1 MLGEFPFLS
10 IHQTE
15 SSIHCFATGSGLY
28 MIVILFYKPIV
39 MKDANVYSQDSTA
52 LKHELCSEKK
62 CVTCFQNRGC
72 MYEQYFAAPTS
83 NLVTLLLQNQTQL
96 QTQPIKR

>member
-1 MLGEFPFLS
+1 
-10 IHQTE
+10 
-15 SSIHCFATGSGLY
+15 
-28 MIVILFYKPIV
+28 

-83 NLVTLLLQNQTQL
+83 NLVTLLLQNQLNCRPNQSTGEQK
-96 QTQPIKR
+96 PMSNNRPDENRGGFIE